1 MPFVPVPKDLSKVKT
16 KIALNLTKRQLVCFG
31 TAAAIGVPAYLLTR
45 ETLGS
50 EGAMLLMIGLML
62 PLFFLAMY
70 EKDGQPAEKILRNI
84 LRTRLWPGRR
94 PYVTENLYE
103 IIEKEGKA
111 IANQDQTAGA
121 AGKASAGKRP
131 SGKKQK
137 SHAGEKAHAKA
148 VR

>member
-16 KIALNLTKRQLVCFG
+16 KVALNLTKRQLICFG
-31 TAAAIGVPAYLLTR
+31 TAEAIGVPAYLLTR
-45 ETLGS
+45 GTLGS

-70 EKDGQPAEKILRNI
+70 EKDGQPAEKILRNL

-94 PYVTENLYE
+94 PYATNNLYE

-111 IANQDQTAGA
+111 LANQEKTADTA
-121 AGKASAGKRP
+121 KKAPAGKRP
-131 SGKKQK
+131 SNQKQK
-137 SHAGEKAHAKA
+137 SLAGKKASVKA